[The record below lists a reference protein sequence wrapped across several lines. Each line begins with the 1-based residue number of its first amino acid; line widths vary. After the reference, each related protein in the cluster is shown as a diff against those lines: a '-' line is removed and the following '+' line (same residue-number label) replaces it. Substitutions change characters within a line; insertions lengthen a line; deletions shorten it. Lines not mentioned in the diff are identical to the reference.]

1 MYFYLPAAA
10 VIIRG
15 GQFSWEGGE
24 HQLTWRLEDINL
36 EIGHKKLVAV
46 VGSVGAGK
54 SSLISALL
62 GEMKKVEGKVVV
74 NVSVD

>member
-1 MYFYLPAAA
+1 M
-10 VIIRG
+10 IIRG

-24 HQLTWRLEDINL
+24 QQVTWRLEDINL

-74 NVSVD
+74 NVSVEGF